1 MSAQLVHFEIP
12 TPDLSKA
19 QAFYT
24 KLFDWQLEPFGESYQ
39 FIPGQ
44 PSGGILASEG
54 AAAGAPLAVY
64 FGVDDI
70 EAAVA
75 QVESLGGQ
83 AEPVRDMPGIGKDAV
98 CQDDQGT
105 TFRLVQAA
113 TGGTT

>member
-24 KLFDWQLEPFGESYQ
+24 KLFDWQLEPYGESYH

-44 PSGGILASEG
+44 PSGGIFPSEG
-54 AAAGAPLAVY
+54 GATGAPLAVY

-75 QVESLGGQ
+75 QVESLGGH
-83 AEPVRDMPGIGKDAV
+83 AEPVRDMPGIGKEAV

-105 TFRLVQAA
+105 TFRLFQAA
-113 TGGTT
+113 TGSTT